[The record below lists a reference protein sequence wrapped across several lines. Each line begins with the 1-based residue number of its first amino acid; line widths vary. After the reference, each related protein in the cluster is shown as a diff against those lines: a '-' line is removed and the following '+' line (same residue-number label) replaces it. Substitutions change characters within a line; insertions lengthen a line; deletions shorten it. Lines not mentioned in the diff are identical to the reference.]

1 MIRILFVFVLLVA
14 GSSPLI
20 AQPSPHE
27 MVALLTSPAMDG
39 RGHADGGAD
48 RAARQIAAWFE
59 EAGLQ
64 PVQGTY
70 LHPFR
75 FRQPVFQGGMALVA
89 DGDTLR
95 LGEDFLPF
103 PGTGS
108 GECPFDVPCNPATDP
123 TSCRGKLA
131 LLGHIQADRQ
141 GAASRV
147 EHAFSLGAAAVLL
160 ETPTPIYSMPQMQAT
175 GPVLQV
181 HSSIWKA
188 FDRVSCNVRV
198 RQDAPV
204 HGYNVLGMVAGT
216 RAPDSLLVLM
226 AHYDHLGRVSPD
238 VYFPG
243 ANDNASGTALLVDL
257 ARHLA
262 ENPLPYS
269 ILFAATGAE
278 EMGLVGSAALVQRFP
293 FAREAVRFVLNLD
306 MVASGQG
313 GFLVFGGA
321 PPSRAFETLNEIN
334 LTLGRGPLVPR
345 ESRPNSDL
353 WPFTQAGIP
362 GFTLLAR
369 DGAQPYHTPRD
380 LPDTLEWDVFHHA
393 KLLSLGF
400 LQAIARKSPQS
411 QPE

>member
-1 MIRILFVFVLLVA
+1 MIRILFVFALLVA

-27 MVALLTSPAMDG
+27 MVALLTSPEMDG

-59 EAGLQ
+59 EAGLE

-75 FRQPVFQGGMALVA
+75 FRQPVFQGGMELVA

-108 GECPFDVPCNPATDP
+108 GVCPLGRPCQPDVDP
-123 TSCRGKLA
+123 EACAGRVAMVHHVPS
-131 LLGHIQADRQ
+131 DRQ
-141 GAASRV
+141 GAATRV
-147 EHAFSLGAAAVLL
+147 QHAFALGATAVLL
-160 ETPTPIYSMPQMQAT
+160 ETPNPMYSVPQMAAT
-175 GPVLQV
+175 GPVFQV
-181 HSSIWKA
+181 RSEVWQA
-188 FDRVSCNVRV
+188 FEQVSCTVRV
-198 RQDAPV
+198 QQDAIV
-204 HGYNVLGMVAGT
+204 QGYNVLGMVAGT

-226 AHYDHLGRVSPD
+226 AHYDHLGRLSPD

-262 ENPLPYS
+262 EHPLPYS

-278 EMGLVGSAALVQRFP
+278 EMGLIGSTSLVQRFP
-293 FAREAVRFVLNLD
+293 FAREAVRFVLNFD

-321 PPSRAFETLNEIN
+321 PPSRAFETLNETN
-334 LTLGRGPLVPR
+334 LTIGRGPLVPR

-353 WPFTQAGIP
+353 WPFTQVGIP

-369 DGAQPYHTPRD
+369 DGTQPYHTPRD
-380 LPDTLEWDVFHHA
+380 GAETLEWDVFHHA
-393 KLLSLGF
+393 KTLTLQF
-400 LQAIARKSPQS
+400 LRTY
-411 QPE
+411 